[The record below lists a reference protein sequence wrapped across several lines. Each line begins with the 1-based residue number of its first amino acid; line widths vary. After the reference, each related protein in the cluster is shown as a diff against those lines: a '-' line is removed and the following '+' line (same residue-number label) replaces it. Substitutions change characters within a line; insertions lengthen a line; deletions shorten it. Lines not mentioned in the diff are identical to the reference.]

1 MPVPRFV
8 AAVFAGRMIR
18 FGGEAYLAV
27 RFADQALE
35 TLQRYY
41 PLVGAVLAEVVLLLA
56 FREYAALATAYGASL
71 SRGVTVVGVAA
82 TVVAVAP

>member
-1 MPVPRFV
+1 MLVAGAVRMPVPRFV

-27 RFADQALE
+27 RLGDQALE

-41 PLVGAVLAEVVLLLA
+41 PLVGAVLAGAVVVYL
-56 FREYAALATAYGASL
+56 
-71 SRGVTVVGVAA
+71 TVKWLRRRRAHAA
-82 TVVAVAP
+82 TGG